1 MRVFHVANPTIYYT
15 VFYETLDALL
25 VVLPPMDHP
34 FDTSDKLE
42 TLAAV
47 FFFSRA
53 CEGAR
58 PVRQHRG
65 GHRWYRSQN

>member
-1 MRVFHVANPTIYYT
+1 MQCGSSVHVANPTIYYT

-42 TLAAV
+42 TLIITV
-47 FFFSRA
+47 KF
-53 CEGAR
+53 
-58 PVRQHRG
+58 
-65 GHRWYRSQN
+65 

>member
-47 FFFSRA
+47 FFLSGLRGRPA
-53 CEGAR
+53 CSATSWG
-58 PVRQHRG
+58 PSMV
-65 GHRWYRSQN
+65 SQSK